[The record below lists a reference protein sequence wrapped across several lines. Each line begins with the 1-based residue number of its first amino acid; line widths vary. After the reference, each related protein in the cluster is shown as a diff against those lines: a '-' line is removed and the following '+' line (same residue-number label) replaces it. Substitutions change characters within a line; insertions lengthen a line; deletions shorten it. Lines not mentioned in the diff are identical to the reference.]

1 MPATTQ
7 RTGRTI
13 SVGKTENLMVRVDRT
28 SKGIIAKAA
37 RLRGVSASDY
47 VRTVVVSEARRE
59 VKEFQSQT
67 VTLSPKDQLAFW
79 QALNAAAPL
88 TRRQRELG
96 RLMRGER

>member
-1 MPATTQ
+1 M
-7 RTGRTI
+7 I
-13 SVGKTENLMVRVDRT
+13 RVDRT

-59 VKEFQSQT
+59 IKEFQSQT
-67 VTLSPKDQLAFW
+67 VMLSPQDQLAFW
-79 QALNAAAPL
+79 QALQAPAPL

>member
-1 MPATTQ
+1 MPATAQ
-7 RTGRTI
+7 RPARAT

-67 VTLSPKDQLAFW
+67 VTLSAKDQLAFW
-79 QALNAAAPL
+79 QALNASAPL